1 MCHRLRSRTLGALI
15 LVLSL
20 GAAAGAQTPHP
31 SFTVTVTGQG
41 PAMLLIPGLLSTGEV
56 WDSTVE
62 RYKNR
67 YSLHV
72 LTLAGFGGPAPVGA
86 PFLARVRDEVI
97 TYLREQQL
105 QKTVIVGHSLGGFL
119 GFWIAATAPELVGGL
134 VAVDGVPFLPA
145 LGNPAATAATAK
157 PQAEQIKAI
166 YASLS
171 NAQLVAQTRM
181 ALTTMITA
189 PAHVE
194 QAVAWA
200 TRSDSATAGL
210 AVAEL
215 ASTDLRGATAAITAP
230 TLLIGATGAAPEAM
244 RPAMAKAYES
254 QVSSIKDARVIMAD
268 KARHFI
274 MLDDPSFLFAALDQ
288 FLAARRAGADR

>member
-1 MCHRLRSRTLGALI
+1 M

-20 GAAAGAQTPHP
+20 GATAGAQTPHP
-31 SFTVTVTGQG
+31 SFNVTVTGKG

-56 WDSTVE
+56 WDSAVE
-62 RYKNR
+62 RYQSR
-67 YSLHV
+67 HTLHV
-72 LTLAGFGGPAPVGA
+72 ITLAGFGGPAPVGA

-105 QKTVIVGHSLGGFL
+105 QTTVIVGHSLGGFL
-119 GFWIAATAPELVGGL
+119 GFWIAATAPELIGGL
-134 VAVDGVPFLPA
+134 IAVDGVPFLPA
-145 LGNPAATAATAK
+145 LGNPAATADSTK

-181 ALTTMITA
+181 ALGTMMTA
-189 PAHVE
+189 PAHLEKVL
-194 QAVAWA
+194 AWA
-200 TRSDSATAGL
+200 SRSDSATAGL

-215 ASTDLRGATAAITAP
+215 SSTDLRGAIATITAP
-230 TLLIGATGAAPEAM
+230 TLLIGATGAVPEAL
-244 RPAMAKAYES
+244 RPAMAKAYEA
-254 QVSSIKDARVIMAD
+254 QVSGMKNARVIMAD

-274 MLDDPSFLFAALDQ
+274 MFDDPSFLFATLDE